1 MSNVGRHNERMNADE
16 RSNIEAMVRANV
28 ETLFSAWSYF
38 HLLQGMHKGSK
49 DHPVVVQKFDRF
61 FDQVWRAVFDG
72 LFSKAGTLIDRTR
85 NAQSLPNLLT
95 LARRYGDAE
104 LRTIVKQAKASLQA
118 RGGPVAKI
126 ESWRHKV
133 VAHRTSEGREN
144 TFYVNNKM
152 NLEEVASG
160 LSQLG
165 ELLNTISLEALRV
178 INDTETGS
186 EDLVQQG
193 IDLFSCVAEHPSF
206 RSPSALSNRLPAG

>member
-1 MSNVGRHNERMNADE
+1 MRIGLNIVGRHNERMNTDQ
-16 RSNIEAMVRANV
+16 RSNIEAMVSANV
-28 ETLFSAWSYF
+28 EALFSAWSYF

-49 DHPVVVQKFDRF
+49 DQPAVVQRFDRF

-85 NAQSLPNLLT
+85 GAQSLPNLLT
-95 LARRYGDAE
+95 LARKYGDAE
-104 LRTIVKQAKASLQA
+104 LRTIVKQVQASLQA
-118 RGGPVAKI
+118 REGPVAKI

-133 VAHRTSEGREN
+133 VAHRTKEGRET
-144 TFYVNNKM
+144 TFYVDNKM

-160 LSQLG
+160 LSQL
-165 ELLNTISLEALRV
+165 EKLLNVVSFEVLRV

-193 IDLFSCVAEHPSF
+193 IDLFSCVAENPSP
-206 RSPSALSNRLPAG
+206 RTPSA

>member
-1 MSNVGRHNERMNADE
+1 MNTDQ
-16 RSNIEAMVRANV
+16 RSNIEAMVNANM
-28 ETLFSAWSYF
+28 EALFSAWSYF

-49 DHPVVVQKFDRF
+49 GHPVVVQKFDRF

-85 NAQSLPNLLT
+85 GAQSLPNLLT
-95 LARRYGDAE
+95 LARKYGDAE
-104 LRTIVKQAKASLQA
+104 LRILVKQAQASLQA
-118 RGGPVAKI
+118 REGPVAKI

-133 VAHRTSEGREN
+133 VAHRTREGRET
-144 TFYVNNKM
+144 TFYVSNKM

-160 LSQLG
+160 LSQLE
-165 ELLNTISLEALRV
+165 ELLNVISLEVLRV

-193 IDLFSCVAEHPSF
+193 IDLFSCVAEHPSL
-206 RSPSALSNRLPAG
+206 RRPSA